1 MTAPESHILAL
12 EAEELGVSY
21 GNTTVLRGITL
32 RVELGAIAVIVGPS
46 GCGKSTLLKTAIG
59 LKEAS
64 TGTIR
69 VLGTD
74 LCSVEEEDQ
83 NTIKKR
89 IGVMFQY
96 GALLNSLPVGENV
109 ALPLEMHTNLESALI
124 RDIVRTRLHLVGID
138 ATIDMHPA
146 ELSGG
151 MRKRAALARAMVL
164 DPDIL
169 FCDEPG
175 AGLDPVTAGEIDRLL
190 LTVNQSLGISV
201 VIVTHE
207 LLSIERLGGQL
218 LMLSEGELSFSG
230 PTNEALTSAR
240 PDLFRFFHPK

>member
-83 NTIKKR
+83 NI
-89 IGVMFQY
+89 IEINGSY
-96 GALLNSLPVGENV
+96 LLN
-109 ALPLEMHTNLESALI
+109 I
-124 RDIVRTRLHLVGID
+124 LV
-138 ATIDMHPA
+138 
-146 ELSGG
+146 
-151 MRKRAALARAMVL
+151 
-164 DPDIL
+164 
-169 FCDEPG
+169 
-175 AGLDPVTAGEIDRLL
+175 DRYKK
-190 LTVNQSLGISV
+190 
-201 VIVTHE
+201 
-207 LLSIERLGGQL
+207 
-218 LMLSEGELSFSG
+218 
-230 PTNEALTSAR
+230 NEKNT
-240 PDLFRFFHPK
+240 K